1 MTTVALIAW
10 LASALFDQVEQQR
23 AYVNVLAIVLLVLM
37 TPVCACIAHHN
48 HNTRQ
53 VLRHGWW
60 PILVS
65 MILSSLAGM
74 ILDKAVALFVGF
86 ALVQPLI
93 NGVGGNLAAIQA
105 SRISTFLHRT
115 MTDREF
121 VQKTCRTKQMLNQQ
135 QVRLRE
141 NPKQE
146 QIYVELF
153 DSIEN
158 DDILPNAECK
168 TIEISGGSI
177 IADITSSTGVNP
189 SLSLGGHRRRR
200 RTLTREASVRM
211 SERDFRQILLDSQCA
226 KVLLLIALPLHV
238 LYYFT
243 IVAYKGS
250 YSFDNQAYFLPV
262 YLLVA
267 LVQMITLLHCA
278 RSLVYWMWD
287 KKINPDDCSIPVLT
301 AFGDLIGTSL
311 LAIGFVLLNPTR
323 FF

>member
-1 MTTVALIAW
+1 LGDVTTVALIAT
-10 LASALFDQVEQQR
+10 LASTLFDQVEQQR
-23 AYVNVLAIVLLVLM
+23 AYLNVLALALLVLM
-37 TPVCACIAHHN
+37 TPICALIAHRN

-60 PILVS
+60 PILLS

-115 MTDREF
+115 LTDREF
-121 VQKTCRTKQMLNQQ
+121 VQKTCQAKQMLCEQH
-135 QVRLRE
+135 VRLRK
-141 NPKQE
+141 NSLQE

-153 DSIEN
+153 DSTDPIVG
-158 DDILPNAECK
+158 DSDLKP
-168 TIEISGGSI
+168 IEIV
-177 IADITSSTGVNP
+177 APAAAAAAVAA
-189 SLSLGGHRRRR
+189 HRSVQGE
-200 RTLTREASVRM
+200 TSVRL

-238 LYYFT
+238 VYYYT
-243 IVAYKGS
+243 IVAFKGS
-250 YSFDNQAYFLPV
+250 YSFDNQTYFLPV
-262 YLLVA
+262 YVFAA

-287 KKINPDDCSIPVLT
+287 KKINPDNCSIPVLT

-311 LAIGFVLLNPTR
+311 LAIGFLLLNPSR
-323 FF
+323 FI